1 MNLTDLLK
9 LYGDVQEHEPMSA
22 HTTYKIGGTARW
34 FIQPRSVTALMRI
47 MQLLDAENIPWIVLG
62 RGSNLLVPD
71 GAWPGAVINLD
82 YTFNDCYFEPDGI
95 LYAQAGCALPALA
108 VEAMKHSMSGL
119 EFASGIPGSLGG
131 GLYMNAGAYRSDLSS
146 ILLEVLIL
154 RDRKVEWVSREDL
167 DYSYRHSAFQEH
179 RDWTILAAKFQL
191 EKSDQNRI
199 RQLMASR
206 QQRRMDTQP
215 LDKPCAGSTFR
226 NPGDMPAWEIIDRLG
241 LRGRQIGGARI
252 SDKHSNF
259 IVNAGGATC
268 RDVMA
273 LIDLVKTKARRV
285 FDVDMIPEVEIP
297 EWTA

>member
-154 RDRKVEWVSREDL
+154 RDRKV
-167 DYSYRHSAFQEH
+167 
-179 RDWTILAAKFQL
+179 
-191 EKSDQNRI
+191 
-199 RQLMASR
+199 
-206 QQRRMDTQP
+206 
-215 LDKPCAGSTFR
+215 
-226 NPGDMPAWEIIDRLG
+226 
-241 LRGRQIGGARI
+241 
-252 SDKHSNF
+252 
-259 IVNAGGATC
+259 
-268 RDVMA
+268 
-273 LIDLVKTKARRV
+273 
-285 FDVDMIPEVEIP
+285 
-297 EWTA
+297 

>member
-268 RDVMA
+268 RDV
-273 LIDLVKTKARRV
+273 
-285 FDVDMIPEVEIP
+285 
-297 EWTA
+297 